1 MYFQFTIEDFHKD
14 DVISQVEIGSEDVI
28 PPDKDVYEQKTQTST
43 AEKKDFPKD
52 ISMEIGSEINI
63 PNKEAC
69 SKDAFEIP
77 SPNPKD
83 SVAEFDN
90 DPRIIKLY
98 KINADICDLENQI
111 IMMNGNKESKEY
123 CALNENLTKKFLT
136 VDGID
141 SEGNDDIRQKRKESI
156 NRINQ
161 LVRVLESKVAGK
173 VESSITDRVE
183 NASTLRET
191 ADYNQ
196 VCSLSFDF
204 M

>member
-1 MYFQFTIEDFHKD
+1 MSFQFTIEDFHKD

-43 AEKKDFPKD
+43 AEAKDFPKNF
-52 ISMEIGSEINI
+52 SMEIGSEINI

-77 SPNPKD
+77 IPTPKD

-90 DPRIIKLY
+90 DPRIVKLY

-111 IMMNGNKESKEY
+111 VTMNGNKESKEY
-123 CALNENLTKKFLT
+123 CALDENLTKKFLA

-141 SEGNDDIRQKRKESI
+141 SEGNDDIRQKRKETI

-161 LVRVLESKVAGK
+161 LVKILESKVAGNI
-173 VESSITDRVE
+173 ESSIADQVE
-183 NASTLRET
+183 SASTFQET
-191 ADYNQ
+191 ADSNQ
-196 VCSLSFDF
+196 V
-204 M
+204 